1 MATDEQSGEAT
12 SPTSLLLSPFIQGSS
27 PGLLHVEL
35 NEGQYPRF
43 DPISFNLP
51 GCDPQLALT
60 SFPVSPNGKPVSMK
74 PVMETYQRDYENPPI
89 KRQVERPITRQ
100 GVERPVFETQI
111 YGVTISDLTGALLAS
126 WPSIHPPVKRVV
138 EILSEFAHKADAVLA
153 TCKGGDASSRDG
165 TGGDASCLRAG
176 LGRYQPPRQQVYGRE
191 SPFDADREGGVKMPP
206 GMPRST
212 VLSPTLA
219 IIFCYEWQLNT
230 YREHGRNAVK
240 MDDPEAELAAR
251 FDETVA
257 FRDGG
262 TSFQRYRECGL
273 ARVPDERAASWQLVP
288 GGPWVAT
295 RKFHGPFKEIE
306 NRHVVYRVSIGIAN
320 TPITAGGK
328 VMVDGRPSTTRKVP
342 SKLKG
347 QFDFEVELDC
357 HRGTAP
363 PLTYEIPLIRCCA
376 FSPLPMPTP
385 KQLVDTFPGKLIH
398 TGQMLLNQLPSVRF
412 VDPDTGR
419 EHNPIP
425 IGAKWSIGAEARA
438 LQRAAFAAEHA
449 WHTADPNASYREIM
463 TAMLRAAKLS
473 AYPPHETLD
482 VTQQMR
488 LCAMARDEWHCSDA
502 MPIPE
507 PTSQAA
513 MEPPPVGDAPVVIR
527 YHGGEVDGLFE
538 VHVASSAAN
547 LNQILQM
554 IRGDNGK
561 ESIALIGD
569 EVPYA
574 FSVKGHTITT
584 KLEDAISDANLF
596 TECTIDV
603 HCKPRW
609 VLVKLES
616 EEGQTTGV
624 PFRCIPERVNQQTLM
639 FKLNGDLRNHPKLLY
654 RFSVHSTSGN
664 NQVTGTLSDA
674 IGDAARGD
682 DELVAI
688 TFKRDYSSRRLQ
700 DAQWA
705 AWERGG
711 KSAPMDEPSMAD
723 ALPAANEAAEA
734 ADRAALSTELQSKL
748 RALKDTQAPQQD
760 CKKACSLYT
769 GMLKLA
775 DHDVR
780 DGGFDFDRQTM
791 LKAGSEKADKDAA
804 TAALRAV
811 RKITESRDDND
822 AKPEVVEHTGRKERK
837 EGPFTIRCSNA
848 AQYIFLADCLQEAYA
863 AQCAIGDN
871 MAVPV
876 DASMPDAE

>member
-1 MATDEQSGEAT
+1 MATDEPSGKAT
-12 SPTSLLLSPFIQGSS
+12 TSHSLTVSPFMHGSH
-27 PGLLHVEL
+27 PGLSVVEL
-35 NEGQYPRF
+35 NEGQYQRF
-43 DPISFNLP
+43 QPIPLTLLGCHSRLMLDPFHVSHEGKHRGLKPIMAISSIDRER
-51 GCDPQLALT
+51 GAHYMQVGERAVYDAQIHGVTVGEYIGALKA
-60 SFPVSPNGKPVSMK
+60 SWPNSS
-74 PVMETYQRDYENPPI
+74 PPI
-89 KRQVERPITRQ
+89 KRMA
-100 GVERPVFETQI
+100 
-111 YGVTISDLTGALLAS
+111 DA
-126 WPSIHPPVKRVV
+126 
-138 EILSEFAHKADAVLA
+138 LSEFAHKADAVLA
-153 TCKGGDASSRDG
+153 TCKGRDAHSPDW
-165 TGGDASCLRAG
+165 TGGDTPYLRAG
-176 LGRYQPPRQQVYGRE
+176 LLRYQPPRQQVYGRK
-191 SPFDADREGGVKMPP
+191 SSFDAERDDGVKMPR

-219 IIFCYEWQLNT
+219 ILFAFEWQLNT
-230 YREHGRNAVK
+230 FEEHGRDAVK
-240 MDDPEAELAAR
+240 MDDLDAELAAR
-251 FDETVA
+251 FDEVMA

-262 TSFQRYRECGL
+262 TSFQRYRECCL

-306 NRHVVYRVSIGIAN
+306 NLNVVYRVSIGIAN

-419 EHNPIP
+419 DHNPIP
-425 IGAKWSIGAEARA
+425 IGAKWSIHAEARA
-438 LQRAAFAAEHA
+438 LQRAAVAAQHI
-449 WHTADPNASYREIM
+449 WRTADPNAPFREIM

-584 KLEDAISDANLF
+584 KLEDAISDAHLS

-654 RFSVHSTSGN
+654 SFCVHSTRGN
-664 NQVTGTLSDA
+664 NQVKGYA
-674 IGDAARGD
+674 
-682 DELVAI
+682 E
-688 TFKRDYSSRRLQ
+688 RRHRRRSP
-700 DAQWA
+700 W
-705 AWERGG
+705 RR
-711 KSAPMDEPSMAD
+711 
-723 ALPAANEAAEA
+723 
-734 ADRAALSTELQSKL
+734 RAG
-748 RALKDTQAPQQD
+748 
-760 CKKACSLYT
+760 C
-769 GMLKLA
+769 
-775 DHDVR
+775 HHV
-780 DGGFDFDRQTM
+780 QT
-791 LKAGSEKADKDAA
+791 
-804 TAALRAV
+804 
-811 RKITESRDDND
+811 
-822 AKPEVVEHTGRKERK
+822 
-837 EGPFTIRCSNA
+837 
-848 AQYIFLADCLQEAYA
+848 
-863 AQCAIGDN
+863 
-871 MAVPV
+871 
-876 DASMPDAE
+876 